1 MEPCPFCNIVAGEV
15 PARIVHRDEQCTAF
29 WDIHPQAPVHLLIV
43 PNRHL
48 ADLNEAA
55 AEPALLGHM
64 LGVAAQLARRMI
76 GGGYRLVINTGR
88 EAGQSV
94 FHLHLHLLGGRRMGW
109 PPG

>member
-1 MEPCPFCNIVAGEV
+1 MEPCPFCRIVAGEL
-15 PARIVHRDEQCTAF
+15 PARIIHRDELCTAF

-43 PNRHL
+43 PNQHL

-64 LGVAAQLARRMI
+64 LGVATQLAQRMI